1 MIPKKQSFVQIA
13 ERKPEAPIGDKMP
26 LYRMQREYTN
36 WEEVKLEADSEEQ
49 ALELAED
56 DDSLWDY
63 AYDVNTYNY
72 TGEVRIEEIED
83 AATVVVVET
92 TFENKCA
99 VLSELWLNN
108 RDDEQFEDFIAYNDI
123 GLPLAYILDNDIAE
137 VNETSE
143 NFINETFDLLLVL
156 LEIEDQ
162 GFEDFDEVMSA
173 AE

>member
-1 MIPKKQSFVQIA
+1 MAKCKKCGNKNDPK
-13 ERKPEAPIGDKMP
+13 EAKFCSNCGA
-26 LYRMQREYTN
+26 Q
-36 WEEVKLEADSEEQ
+36 
-49 ALELAED
+49 
-56 DDSLWDY
+56 
-63 AYDVNTYNY
+63 
-72 TGEVRIEEIED
+72 TGS
-83 AATVVVVET
+83 AATAVAVET

-162 GFEDFDEVMSA
+162 GFDDFDEVMSA